1 MKEQENIDLQ
11 EMSSLQV
18 YWQLFRNIF
27 VLSACTFGGGF
38 VIISMMKKKFVE
50 KLHWIS
56 EEEMLDIVALAQSG
70 PGPMAIS
77 TSLLTGYRLRGPLGA
92 IVGLIAS
99 VLPCLV
105 IITILYYVYDAVQEN
120 SWIQAAFAVMAGA
133 ISAVLVWT
141 TFNMAKTALAKHPI
155 FGAVLMVLAFVAS
168 YFFDV
173 NTALIIAIAGII
185 GLSLFSIVEEG
196 QVK

>member
-1 MKEQENIDLQ
+1 MNKKQDKQVDRGGI
-11 EMSSLQV
+11 SL
-18 YWQLFRNIF
+18 WEIF
-27 VLSACTFGGGF
+27 LTFVKINTFTFGGGYTIVP
-38 VIISMMKKKFVE
+38 VIRDEFIYKKQLIE
-50 KLHWIS
+50 

>member
-1 MKEQENIDLQ
+1 MNKEK
-11 EMSSLQV
+11 EMREEREGISL
-18 YWQLFRNIF
+18 LEIF
-27 VLSACTFGGGF
+27 LTFVKINTFTFGGGYTIVP
-38 VIISMMKKKFVE
+38 VIRDEFIYKKQLIE
-50 KLHWIS
+50 

-105 IITILYYVYDAVQEN
+105 IITILYYVYDAVQDN
-120 SWIQAAFAVMAGA
+120 AWIQSAFAVMGGA

-141 TFNMAKTALAKHPI
+141 TINMAKTALSKHPI
-155 FGAVLMVLAFVAS
+155 FGVVLMGLAFIAS

-173 NTALIIAIAGII
+173 NTALIIAFAGLL
-185 GLSLFSIVEEG
+185 GLGLFSIVEEG

>member
-1 MKEQENIDLQ
+1 MNKEK
-11 EMSSLQV
+11 EMREERGGISL
-18 YWQLFRNIF
+18 LEIF
-27 VLSACTFGGGF
+27 LTFVKINTFTFGGGYTIVP
-38 VIISMMKKKFVE
+38 VIRDEFIYKKQLIE
-50 KLHWIS
+50 

-105 IITILYYVYDAVQEN
+105 IITILYYVYDAVQDN
-120 SWIQAAFAVMAGA
+120 AWIQSAFTVMGGA

-141 TFNMAKTALAKHPI
+141 TINMAKTALAKHPI
-155 FGAVLMVLAFVAS
+155 FGVVLMGLAFIAS

-173 NTALIIAIAGII
+173 NTALIIAFAGLL
-185 GLSLFSIVEEG
+185 GLGIFSIVEEG
-196 QVK
+196 KVK

>member
-1 MKEQENIDLQ
+1 MNKKQDKQVDRGGI
-11 EMSSLQV
+11 SLSE
-18 YWQLFRNIF
+18 IF
-27 VLSACTFGGGF
+27 LTFVKINTFTFGGGYTIVP
-38 VIISMMKKKFVE
+38 VIRDEFIYKKQLIE
-50 KLHWIS
+50 